1 METRGDSA
9 SYTCGF
15 ISLALCI
22 DGFVGCCLMD
32 DGAPTASPCGNSAL
46 LKSARAGHCASNAAG
61 ITWLPLISIVKP
73 LVDIAMKVD
82 CQ

>member
-1 METRGDSA
+1 
-9 SYTCGF
+9 
-15 ISLALCI
+15 
-22 DGFVGCCLMD
+22 MD